1 MWWPAALSRV
11 LQASSADFPLPPP
24 LRSALRTQ
32 LNTSGHHTSFK
43 LACGG
48 VEQSVWVWVRRQA
61 PRGVAE
67 RLSRSLPE
75 SPCPRRL
82 RGVEGQSLALPQ
94 IFGVESKS
102 NGPVWRHDAGTEIPE
117 RGASAIAGGRADRAI
132 LEERVVSDE
141 HPARAGPHRAAA
153 VE

>member
-1 MWWPAALSRV
+1 MLRAPTSPYR
-11 LQASSADFPLPPP
+11 PPCAQ
-24 LRSALRTQ
+24 RSALRTQ
-32 LNTSGHHTSFK
+32 LNTSGYHTPFK

-48 VEQSVWVWVRRQA
+48 VEQSLWAWVRRQA

-132 LEERVVSDE
+132 LKERVVSDE